1 MHCISWL
8 ARPDVSPSAISKSD
22 TAKRNE
28 LFLEFLYYVFDSILI
43 PLIRSN
49 FHVTESNVHQNR
61 LLYFRHDVWRA
72 LTEPALTEIKASMF
86 EELHT
91 TQARKLLDARK
102 LGFSQIRLLPKA
114 SGFRPISNLRRRV
127 TKLQH
132 GRLALGRSIN
142 SIMRPVLDVFDLE
155 RRRVPSLVG
164 NALFSVGDM
173 YPKLKA
179 FRRSLQTNDRGG
191 KHLYFVKADA
201 KSCFDTIPQ
210 ASVMQLMAS
219 IASEDVYRISR
230 HSEVKRA
237 RSDHYRLDEEQNT
250 SKPARKFVSK
260 ARSSTDFAEFDEWLA
275 QERMVGQKDVVFIDG
290 VVQQA
295 QQKDA
300 ILGLLGEHVQNNVVK
315 IGKKFFRQ
323 KAGIPQGSVLS
334 SLLCNLFYADMEREC
349 FPFLKQDESLLLRLI
364 DDFLLITTK
373 KAVATRFL
381 QTLHDGLET
390 YGIKVN
396 PCKSLANFAVEI
408 NGQRV
413 AQCSDARAF
422 PYCGSMI
429 DMRSL
434 EISKDRSRRT
444 KTCLAD
450 SLTVEPSKVP
460 GRTFYRK
467 ALNAFKI
474 QTHKM
479 LLDTTFN
486 RPSRVLQTMYENF
499 FEVGMKFFRYI
510 KGMVKAAQPHVELLV
525 GRLCPS
531 PLSHASLLCGEDG
544 PQ

>member
-1 MHCISWL
+1 M
-8 ARPDVSPSAISKSD
+8 
-22 TAKRNE
+22 
-28 LFLEFLYYVFDSILI
+28 LI

-49 FHVTESNVHQNR
+49 FHVTESNAHQNR

-72 LTEPALTEIKASMF
+72 LTEPALTEIKGSIF
-86 EELHT
+86 EELHM

-114 SGFRPISNLRRRV
+114 SGFRPIANLRRRV

-132 GRLALGRSIN
+132 GRVALGRSIN

-179 FRRSLQTNDRGG
+179 FQRSLQTNGWRE
-191 KHLYFVKADA
+191 KRLYFVKADA

-230 HSEVKRA
+230 HSEIKRA
-237 RSDHYRLDEEQNT
+237 RSDHYRLSGEQKI
-250 SKPARKFVSK
+250 SKPGRKFVSK
-260 ARSSTDFAEFDEWLA
+260 ARSSTDFAEFDEWLV
-275 QERMVGQKDVVFIDG
+275 QERMVDKRDVVFIDG

-295 QQKDA
+295 QQKEA
-300 ILGLLGEHVQNNVVK
+300 ILGLLGEHVQKNIVK

-334 SLLCNLFYADMEREC
+334 SLLCNLFYAEMEREC
-349 FPFLKQDESLLLRLI
+349 FWFLKKDESLLLRLI

-373 KAVATRFL
+373 KADAIKFL
-381 QTLHDGLET
+381 QRLHNGVEK
-390 YGIKVN
+390 YGIEVN
-396 PCKSLANFAVEI
+396 AGKSLANFAVEI

-422 PYCGSMI
+422 PYCGNMI
-429 DMRSL
+429 DMRTL
-434 EISKDRSRRT
+434 EISKDRSRRR

-450 SLTVEPSKVP
+450 SLTIEPSKVA

-467 ALNAFKI
+467 ALQAFKI

-486 RPSRVLQTMYENF
+486 RPARVLQTVYESLI
-499 FEVGMKFFRYI
+499 EVGMKFFRYI
-510 KGMVKAAQPHVELLV
+510 KGMAKGARPQMELLV
-525 GRLCPS
+525 GKLGFS
-531 PLSHASLLCGEDG
+531 PLFPTCRSCAAKKAANNNNDG
-544 PQ
+544 